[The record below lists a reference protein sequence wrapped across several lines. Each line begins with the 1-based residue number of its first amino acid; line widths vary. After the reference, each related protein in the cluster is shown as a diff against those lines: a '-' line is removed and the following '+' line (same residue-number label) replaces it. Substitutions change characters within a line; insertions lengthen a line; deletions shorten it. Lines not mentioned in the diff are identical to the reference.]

1 MVAANEALRIELG
14 QGETVLQSFPLT
26 SPLEE
31 DDTKAVYT
39 IKLNLP
45 EGTRGDAELLFYIT
59 YKKENGETNE
69 YQMYHRAITIVG

>member
-1 MVAANEALRIELG
+1 M
-14 QGETVLQSFPLT
+14 
-26 SPLEE
+26 EE
-31 DDTKAVYT
+31 SDDKAVYT

-59 YKKENGETNE
+59 YKGENGETNE